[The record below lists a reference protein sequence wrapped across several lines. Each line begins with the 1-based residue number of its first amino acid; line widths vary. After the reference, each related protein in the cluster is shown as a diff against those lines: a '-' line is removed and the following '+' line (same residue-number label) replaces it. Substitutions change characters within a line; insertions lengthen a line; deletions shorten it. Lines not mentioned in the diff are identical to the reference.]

1 MMRALVADPAAPH
14 GLRLA
19 DASEPVPA
27 EGQALVK
34 VAATSLNYGELRG
47 ARHQAPGT
55 VLGWDCAG
63 TVIQAAGDGSGPV
76 EGSRVV
82 TFGGQGAWAEL
93 RAVDTAEI
101 AVVPD
106 GVDLGAASAL
116 PVAGVTALRALRRFG
131 FIAGERILVTGASG
145 GVGRFAVQ
153 LAAIAGAHVI
163 ASVGRPARGEGLRE
177 IGAEEVVVG
186 LDGITEPV
194 RGVIDNV
201 GGQQLADAFA
211 LLAEG
216 GSLQSIGGTANEPTV
231 FPPYATV
238 GIRRSIEAFTMGGH
252 LSGDLGYLVGLLA
265 AGRLDPQIGWRGSW
279 EHVDEAADALVGRQ
293 VAGKAVLDIT

>member
-1 MMRALVADPAAPH
+1 MRALVADPSAPH

-19 DASEPVPA
+19 EAPEPVPA
-27 EGQALVK
+27 PGQALVK
-34 VAATSLNYGELRG
+34 VAATSLNYGELSG
-47 ARHQAPGT
+47 AKHQVPGT

-63 TVIQAAGDGSGPV
+63 TLVRAASDGSGPAK
-76 EGSRVV
+76 GSRVV

-93 RAVDTAEI
+93 RAADTAEM

-153 LAAIAGAHVI
+153 LAAIAGAQVI
-163 ASVGRPARGEGLRE
+163 ASVGRPERGAGLTE
-177 IGAEEVVVG
+177 IGAAQIVVG
-186 LDGITEPV
+186 LDGIDQPV

-211 LLAEG
+211 LLAEN

-231 FPPYATV
+231 FAPYATV

-252 LSGDLGYLVGLLA
+252 LAGDLGYLVGLLA
-265 AGRLDPQIGWRGSW
+265 ADKLDPQIGWRGSW
-279 EHVDEAADALVGRQ
+279 ERAEEAADALVGRQ